1 MEFAEVL
8 WISKKL
14 CLPGPCPAFSL
25 EYRVGNRAFSL
36 QDASKIIKMPL
47 IGSEKLCCETRSWYS
62 GWNRLSWTLKMNY
75 SLTSSGYV
83 RRISQGLCSAEKWFC
98 CIPNERRLARLTHT
112 YVLLKHVETYSE
124 ANITKSPMWR
134 IPQKSWQDKKDNT
147 SDNWR
152 PQGRSAF
159 VETTTCFC
167 ISWKQ
172 DIDKCNRHPKKPN
185 VYNII

>member
-1 MEFAEVL
+1 MLDESAKDFAVPKNG
-8 WISKKL
+8 S
-14 CLPGPCPAFSL
+14 GAF
-25 EYRVGNRAFSL
+25 
-36 QDASKIIKMPL
+36 Q
-47 IGSEKLCCETRSWYS
+47 
-62 GWNRLSWTLKMNY
+62 MNADLRD
-75 SLTSSGYV
+75 SH
-83 RRISQGLCSAEKWFC
+83 
-98 CIPNERRLARLTHT
+98 THT

-172 DIDKCNRHPKKPN
+172 DIDKRNRHPKKPN
-185 VYNII
+185 V